1 MSSSRPSIAVS
12 CGGGGAYAFGFC
24 LGVAHGLRE
33 GGIDISVGPLIG
45 TSGGSHAAVAIT
57 AGLEFDDVAPI
68 WREYVA
74 SCGHFLVRAS
84 PLTEQLYGSVDATN
98 VGAVAVRMLTFRRHV
113 LWAGDHRPADIVAAS
128 SSPFPFVR
136 PHKIDGKRYIDGG
149 HRSAFSADFAPT
161 ADVQLVLA
169 PLSDRRQ
176 GLLGKIGAR
185 QVVKESRKWR
195 ESTGGETIIVG
206 PTDAMLAIKLKGMG
220 DMGDMRIGRQV
231 YELAIPV
238 GRDLAPRLQS

>member
-1 MSSSRPSIAVS
+1 MRS
-12 CGGGGAYAFGFC
+12 AFA
-24 LGVAHGLRE
+24 LALH
-33 GGIDISVGPLIG
+33 
-45 TSGGSHAAVAIT
+45 T
-57 AGLEFDDVAPI
+57 AFDDVAPI

-136 PHKIDGKRYIDGG
+136 PHKIDGK
-149 HRSAFSADFAPT
+149 
-161 ADVQLVLA
+161 
-169 PLSDRRQ
+169 
-176 GLLGKIGAR
+176 IGAR

-206 PTDAMLAIKLKGMG
+206 PTDALLAIKLKGMG